1 MPVAPLVEDPILI
14 FVSEPDAPPVP
25 MLIVL
30 VVVVAFPNKVAVS
43 DPVGVPPK
51 LNVVAAPAKFTVVAV
66 VLNKSKDVLVVT
78 IAGVLI
84 VVLAPASVDP
94 IINVVAA
101 PAKLTVVAVAFI
113 KLKVLVPDIKDV
125 LIVGEEPVM

>member
-1 MPVAPLVEDPILI
+1 
-14 FVSEPDAPPVP
+14 

-66 VLNKSKDVLVVT
+66 VLNKSKDVLVVV

-101 PAKLTVVAVAFI
+101 PAKLTVVAMLLI
-113 KLKVLVPDIKDV
+113 KLNVDVPAIKEV
-125 LIVGEEPVM
+125 LIVGDDPVI